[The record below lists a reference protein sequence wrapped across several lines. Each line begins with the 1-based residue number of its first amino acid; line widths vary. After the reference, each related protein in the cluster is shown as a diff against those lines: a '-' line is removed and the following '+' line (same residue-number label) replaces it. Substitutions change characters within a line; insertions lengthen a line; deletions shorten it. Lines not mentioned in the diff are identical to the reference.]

1 VLAAG
6 LFIFASRG
14 ILLGPDGFPVPIN
27 PYRNRAAGPPLLII
41 PIQNKPDWRRPPLV
55 CFALILVNLLVFV
68 LYQSG
73 DEARWQVAEEYYFS
87 SELPVLEEQRFYE
100 FVDAEKPEWRTLAQ
114 GSGEEF
120 IYEQLLWSHE
130 FHDWLVP
137 QLATEGRQQWLA
149 QRQQFDALRDR
160 LSSFA
165 YGLTPAEPTLKGLF
179 GHMFLHGSWE
189 HLLGNMIFL
198 LLFGLSVELA
208 LGAAW
213 FIGLYLLGGLAA
225 AGLHM
230 GVEAGSLIP
239 VIGASGAV
247 SAVMGMFVAVYGV
260 RRLRFFYTLGFAFGE
275 FTAPALLVLPL
286 WLGKEVFGYFFG
298 SDSIAYWAHFGGLV
312 AGFVCTMG
320 LIRLRP
326 SRDIHVEE
334 DLPPSPEQMA
344 LARIES
350 LQNSGK
356 LLEAGQAAA
365 SALRQHP
372 QSLSLIHKSIE
383 LSALAPESEAHH
395 RAWLALFALARN
407 PQQDFAPVASGLEK
421 YLQRAG
427 EPRALNTRVCLLL
440 AQRAAKEKHWE
451 LVELLLQRLQQKQQR
466 HPMMAR
472 LANSLVEHYRRCG
485 DEERARKAL
494 EIARTLRP
502 AAV

>member
-1 VLAAG
+1 M
-6 LFIFASRG
+6 
-14 ILLGPDGFPVPIN
+14 
-27 PYRNRAAGPPLLII
+27 LII

-55 CFALILVNLLVFV
+55 CFALILANLLVFV

-73 DEARWQVAEEYYFS
+73 DESRWQAAEEYYFS
-87 SELPVLEEQRFYE
+87 SDLPTLEEQRFYE
-100 FVDAEKPEWRTLAQ
+100 FVGAEKPEWRSLAQ
-114 GSGEEF
+114 GAGEEF
-120 IYEQLLWSHE
+120 IYEQLLWSRE
-130 FHDWLVP
+130 FHHWLVP
-137 QLATEGRQQWLA
+137 QLEREGKQQWLQ
-149 QRQQFDALRDR
+149 QRQQFAEMRDR

-165 YGLTPAEPTLKGLF
+165 YGLTPAEPTLKGAF
-179 GHMFLHGSWE
+179 GHMFLHGGWE

-230 GVEAGSLIP
+230 GVEAGSLMP

-298 SDSIAYWAHFGGLV
+298 NDNIAYWAHFGGLV
-312 AGFVCTMG
+312 AGFVCTVV

-326 SRDIHVEE
+326 SREIHVEE
-334 DLPPSPEQMA
+334 DLPPTPEQLA

-356 LLEAGQAAA
+356 LLEASEAAA
-365 SALRQHP
+365 SAQRQHP
-372 QSLSLIHKSIE
+372 ESLPLIHKSIE
-383 LSALAPESEAHH
+383 LTALAPESEAHH
-395 RAWLALFALARN
+395 RAWLALFALARS
-407 PQQDFAPVASGLEK
+407 PAQAFEPIASGVEE
-421 YLQRAG
+421 YVQRVG
-427 EPRALNTRVCLLL
+427 EPRALNVRVCLLL
-440 AQRAAKEKHWE
+440 AQRAAREKQWG
-451 LVELLLQRLQQKQQR
+451 LVESLLQRLQQKDQR
-466 HPMMAR
+466 HPVMAR
-472 LANSLVEHYRRCG
+472 LANGLVEHYRRCG
-485 DEERARKAL
+485 DEERARRAL
-494 EIARTLRP
+494 DFARALQPT
-502 AAV
+502 AI

>member
-1 VLAAG
+1 M
-6 LFIFASRG
+6 
-14 ILLGPDGFPVPIN
+14 
-27 PYRNRAAGPPLLII
+27 LII

-55 CFALILVNLLVFV
+55 CFALILINLLVFV

-100 FVDAEKPEWRTLAQ
+100 FVDAEKPEWRTQAQ
-114 GSGEEF
+114 GAGEEF
-120 IYEQLLWSHE
+120 IYQQLLWSHE
-130 FHDWLVP
+130 FHNWLLP
-137 QLATEGRQQWLA
+137 QLRDEGEQQWLD
-149 QRQQFDALRDR
+149 QRNQFSELRDR

-165 YGLTPAEPTLKGLF
+165 YGLTPAEPTLQGLF

-298 SDSIAYWAHFGGLV
+298 NDNIAYWAHFGGLV
-312 AGFVCTMG
+312 AGFVGTMA
-320 LIRLRP
+320 LIRFRP
-326 SRDIHVEE
+326 SREIQVEE
-334 DLPPSPEQMA
+334 DLPPTPEQLA

-350 LQNSGK
+350 LQNNGK
-356 LLEAGQAAA
+356 LLEANQAAA
-365 SALRQHP
+365 SAQRQHP
-372 QSLSLIHKSIE
+372 QSLALIHKFIE
-383 LSALAPESEAHH
+383 LSRLAPESEAHH
-395 RAWLALFALARN
+395 RAWLALFALAKA
-407 PQQDFAPVASGLEK
+407 PEQDFAPVASGVET
-421 YLQRAG
+421 YMESTS
-427 EPRALNTRVCLLL
+427 EPRALNARTCLVL
-440 AQRAAKEKHWE
+440 AQRAAREKHWE
-451 LVELLLQRLQQKQQR
+451 LVERLLQRLQQKEQR
-466 HPMMAR
+466 HPLMAR
-472 LANSLVEHYRRCG
+472 LANGLVEHYRRCG
-485 DEERARKAL
+485 DEERARKAQDF
-494 EIARTLRP
+494 ARALQP
-502 AAV
+502 EVV

>member
-1 VLAAG
+1 M
-6 LFIFASRG
+6 
-14 ILLGPDGFPVPIN
+14 
-27 PYRNRAAGPPLLII
+27 LII

-73 DEARWQVAEEYYFS
+73 DEARWQAAEEFYFS
-87 SELPVLEEQRFYE
+87 SELPALEEQRFYE
-100 FVDAEKPEWRTLAQ
+100 FVQVEKPEWRSQAQ
-114 GSGEEF
+114 GAGEEF

-130 FHDWLVP
+130 FHNWLMP
-137 QLATEGRQQWLA
+137 QLAQEGEQQWLA
-149 QRQQFDALRDR
+149 QRARFDEMRNR

-165 YGLTPAEPTLKGLF
+165 YGLTPAEPTLQGLF

-230 GVEAGSLIP
+230 GVEAGSLMP

-298 SDSIAYWAHFGGLV
+298 SDNIAYWAHFGGLV
-312 AGFVCTMG
+312 AGFVGTML

-326 SRDIHVEE
+326 GREIHVEE
-334 DLPPSPEQMA
+334 DLPPTPEQLA

-356 LLEAGQAAA
+356 LVEAGQAAA
-365 SALRQHP
+365 SAQRQHP
-372 QSLSLIHKSIE
+372 ESLVLIQKSIE
-383 LSALAPESEAHH
+383 LSALAPQSEAHH
-395 RAWLALFALARN
+395 KAWLALFALARL
-407 PQQDFAPVASGLEK
+407 PGQDFSPVADGVER
-421 YLQRAG
+421 YLQLPG
-427 EPRALNTRVCLLL
+427 DPRALNTRVCLIL
-440 AQRAAKEKHWE
+440 AQRAAKEKRWA
-451 LVELLLQRLQQKQQR
+451 LVEILLQRLQQKEQR
-466 HPMMAR
+466 HPLMAR
-472 LANSLVEHYRRCG
+472 LANGLVDHYRRCG
-485 DEERARKAL
+485 DEERARKAQDF
-494 EIARTLRP
+494 ARTLRP
-502 AAV
+502 ATI